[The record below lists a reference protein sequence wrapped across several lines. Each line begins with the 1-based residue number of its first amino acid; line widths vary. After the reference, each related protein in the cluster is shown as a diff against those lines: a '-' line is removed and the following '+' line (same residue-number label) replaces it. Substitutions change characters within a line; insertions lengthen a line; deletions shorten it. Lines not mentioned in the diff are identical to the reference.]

1 MWGCGQLLAADNPP
15 ALQGG
20 PNAQARLLPAAGA
33 LVFRFQTA
41 GLCRG
46 VCIQYRSL
54 YPKEVGYLFPPLAFL
69 ALSLS
74 LSLSF
79 ARSLALSV
87 CLSFSLSEREMRH
100 TTLSLSLSLRI
111 SLSEKEEEEEEV
123 LLTAYNK

>member
-74 LSLSF
+74 LSLSLSL
-79 ARSLALSV
+79 ARSLCLSV
-87 CLSFSLSEREMRH
+87 
-100 TTLSLSLSLRI
+100 SLSLSQR
-111 SLSEKEEEEEEV
+111 ER
-123 LLTAYNK
+123 